1 MVRTE
6 DVRRPAIA
14 ALRIL
19 ALAAAYYAAARIG
32 LLEQVVI
39 AGAVVTPLWP
49 PTGIALSCFLLF
61 GLRTWPGVVLG
72 TFLVIATLGPLD
84 VGIIGNLLG
93 NTLGPVAAFLML
105 RRAGF
110 RVELDRLR
118 DGVALVVLGAFAG
131 MLISATL
138 GTGTLLLSGKLPAG
152 GFWPTWS
159 AWWAGDAMGVLIITP
174 LLLSLRAIRLPLSLP
189 SRWAEASA
197 LLLTAVVISLLG
209 TRSSLALLF
218 LVFPLIVWAALRF
231 QLAGAAPCALIISVL
246 AITAATDR
254 VGPFAGHSLFSVM
267 VNLQALNAS
276 AALTALLLAATVTEQ
291 NGIRRKIEDACREL
305 AEVVDRLAPGETAH
319 RWPADGR
326 PKRRKDEQP

>member
-1 MVRTE
+1 MVRT
-6 DVRRPAIA
+6 DVRRPATA

-19 ALAAAYYAAARIG
+19 ALAAAYYVAARIG
-32 LLEQVVI
+32 LLDQVVVS
-39 AGAVVTPLWP
+39 GAVVTPLWP
-49 PTGIALSCFLLF
+49 PTGIALSCLLLF
-61 GLRTWPGVVLG
+61 GLRTWPGIALG

-84 VGIIGNLLG
+84 AGVFGNLLG
-93 NTLGPVAAFLML
+93 NTLGPVCACLML

-138 GTGTLLLSGKLPAG
+138 GTGTLLISGKLPAS

-159 AWWAGDAMGVLIITP
+159 AWWTGDAMGVLIVTP
-174 LLLSLRAIRLPLSLP
+174 LLLSLRALRWPLSVTP
-189 SRWAEASA
+189 RWAEASG
-197 LLLTAVVISLLG
+197 LLIAAVGISLLG

-246 AITAATDR
+246 AIAAATDR
-254 VGPFAGHSLFSVM
+254 TGPFAGHSLFFVM

-319 RWPADGR
+319 HWPPDGR
-326 PKRRKDEQP
+326 PPRRKDE